1 MQDTLIHGL
10 WPFGGG
16 WAVALFLLLTQ
27 ITIFSVTLYL
37 HRAQAHRALDLHP
50 VVSHFFRF
58 WLWMTTGMNTR
69 EWVAVHRKHHAH
81 CETEND
87 PHSPVTHGI
96 WKVLFHG
103 VSLYTEEAKNPETI
117 EKYGRGT
124 PNDWLQRH
132 LYDRWRYLGIALM
145 AVIDLALFGPI
156 GLTFWAG
163 QILWIPFWAAGVIN
177 GAGHWWG
184 YRNFI
189 TQDTATNL
197 IPIAF
202 FIGGEELHNNH
213 HAFPSSARFS
223 MKRWELDLGWQC
235 IRLLR
240 ALGLAR
246 VLREAPRLSRER
258 SDARLDE
265 QTLKALFLH
274 RFTVM
279 TDYYRQVIIPVLQD
293 EARQHRI
300 SVRRVLRKGRRLM
313 RAERRFLNR
322 KADAT
327 LQHWL
332 EHWQQLKTVH
342 EHRQRLLSLWER
354 HTTQPEQ
361 LLQQLKHWCEE
372 AERSGIAA
380 LQNFARQ
387 LRSYQLQPA

>member
-10 WPFGGG
+10 WPYGGG
-16 WAVALFLLLTQ
+16 WAIALFLLLTQ
-27 ITIFSVTLYL
+27 ITIFAVTLYL

-50 VVSHFFRF
+50 AVSHFFRF
-58 WLWMTTGMNTR
+58 WLWLTTGMNTR

-81 CETEND
+81 CETEQD
-87 PHSPVTHGI
+87 PHSPVVHGI
-96 WKVLFHG
+96 WKILFQG
-103 VSLYTEEAKNPETI
+103 VELYSHEAQNPQTL
-117 EKYGRGT
+117 EKYGKGT
-124 PNDWLQRH
+124 PNDWLQRN
-132 LYDRWRYLGIALM
+132 LYDRWRYLGISLM
-145 AVIDLALFGPI
+145 LLINLLLFGPI

-189 TQDTATNL
+189 TKDTATNL
-197 IPIAF
+197 FPIGF

-223 MKRWELDLGWQC
+223 MKPWELDIGWQM

-240 ALGLAR
+240 GLGLAR
-246 VLREAPRLSRER
+246 ILREAPRLSRDR
-258 SDARLDE
+258 ADARLDE

-279 TDYYRQVIIPVLQD
+279 SDFYHQVVVPVLRE
-293 EARQHRI
+293 EARQHQL
-300 SVRRVLRKGRRLM
+300 SARRVLRKGRRLF
-313 RAERRFLNR
+313 RAEQRFLGR
-322 KADAT
+322 RAEAT
-327 LQHWL
+327 LQQWL

-342 EHRQRLLSLWER
+342 EYRQRLLTLWER
-354 HTTQPEQ
+354 RTTQPEL
-361 LLQQLKHWCEE
+361 LLQQLKAWCEE
-372 AERSGIAA
+372 AEHSGITA